1 MNTVN
6 VTTESFKND
15 ETNNTLNKLGYKR
28 IIKELSK
35 LPMKLDDFII
45 SSNYSLNNSSIYH
58 SNIYINLKIK
68 NFRNMDIKINNI
80 IVPDDYPFSRLS
92 LDDVNINISVKD
104 KTIAILDK
112 KNEVMDYFKNQLDF
126 IEGFCDNYANS
137 WSPAL
142 TIKTF
147 SISYLCDFKF
157 MLSKK
162 LEIEKEVLI
171 KNLIEY
177 KKNKELNEVYLKIKR
192 YLDDD
197 LFSLKKKIEK

>member
-1 MNTVN
+1 MNKVN
-6 VTTESFKND
+6 IDNKSFEND
-15 ETNNTLNKLGYKR
+15 ETNNKLGYKR
-28 IIKELSK
+28 IVIELSQ

-58 SNIYINLKIK
+58 SNIYINLKIE
-68 NFRNMDIKINNI
+68 NFRNMNININNI

-104 KTIAILDK
+104 KTIATLDK

-126 IEGFCDNYANS
+126 IEGFCDNYSNS

-171 KNLIEY
+171 RNLIEY
-177 KKNKELNEVYLKIKR
+177 KTNKQLNEVYLIINKF
-192 YLDDD
+192 LEDD
-197 LFSLKKKIEK
+197 LFILKKKLKN

>member
-6 VTTESFKND
+6 IETKSFENN
-15 ETNNTLNKLGYKR
+15 ETNNKLGYKR
-28 IIKELSK
+28 IVIELSQ
-35 LPMKLDDFII
+35 LPMKQDDFII
-45 SSNYSLNNSSIYH
+45 SSNYILNNSSIYH
-58 SNIYINLKIK
+58 SNIYINLKIE
-68 NFRNMDIKINNI
+68 NFRNMNININNI

-104 KTIAILDK
+104 KTIATLNK

-171 KNLIEY
+171 RNLIEY
-177 KKNKELNEVYLKIKR
+177 KTNKQLNEVYLIINKF
-192 YLDDD
+192 LEDD
-197 LFSLKKKIEK
+197 LFILKKN

>member
-6 VTTESFKND
+6 IDTKSFEND
-15 ETNNTLNKLGYKR
+15 ETNNKLGYKR

-68 NFRNMDIKINNI
+68 NFKNMDIKINNI
-80 IVPDDYPFSRLS
+80 IVPDDYSFSRLL

-104 KTIAILDK
+104 KTIAILNK
-112 KNEVMDYFKNQLDF
+112 KNEVIDYFKNQLDF

-157 MLSKK
+157 MISKK
-162 LEIEKEVLI
+162 LDIEKEVLI

-177 KKNKELNEVYLKIKR
+177 KTNKQLNEVYLKIEG
-192 YLDDD
+192 YLEDD
-197 LFSLKKKIEK
+197 LFSLKN

>member
-6 VTTESFKND
+6 IDTKSFEND
-15 ETNNTLNKLGYKR
+15 ETNNKLGYKR

-58 SNIYINLKIK
+58 SNIYINLKIES
-68 NFRNMDIKINNI
+68 FRNMDIKINNI
-80 IVPDDYPFSRLS
+80 IVPDDYPFSTLS

-104 KTIAILDK
+104 KIIAVLNK
-112 KNEVMDYFKNQLDF
+112 KNEVMDYFKNHLDF

-157 MLSKK
+157 MISKK
-162 LEIEKEVLI
+162 LDIEKEVLI

-177 KKNKELNEVYLKIKR
+177 KTNKQLNEVYLKIER
-192 YLDDD
+192 YLEDD
-197 LFSLKKKIEK
+197 LFSLKN

>member
-6 VTTESFKND
+6 IDTKSFEND
-15 ETNNTLNKLGYKR
+15 ETNNKLGYKR
-28 IIKELSK
+28 IVKELSK

-45 SSNYSLNNSSIYH
+45 NSNYSLNNSSIYH

-80 IVPDDYPFSRLS
+80 IVPDDYPFSRLL
-92 LDDVNINISVKD
+92 LDDVIVNISAKD
-104 KTIAILDK
+104 KIIATLDK

-157 MLSKK
+157 MISKK
-162 LEIEKEVLI
+162 LDIEKEVLI

-177 KKNKELNEVYLKIKR
+177 KTNKQLNEVYLKIER
-192 YLDDD
+192 YLEDD
-197 LFSLKKKIEK
+197 LFSLKN